1 MGKVLPQTNA
11 EILDACSADCK
22 LLMIC
27 WAKDSWKRDDS
38 NQEKEIFEH
47 ILNLRMDV
55 RNAVLGDNRERIKAS
70 ESFQEQIQVY
80 SKEIIA
86 ASTWKPSE

>member
-1 MGKVLPQTNA
+1 
-11 EILDACSADCK
+11 
-22 LLMIC
+22 MIF
-27 WAKDSWKRDDS
+27 AKDSWKRDDS

-55 RNAVLGDNRERIKAS
+55 RNAVLGDNRERITAS

-80 SKEIIA
+80 SKEIVA